1 MAYYPLSTGGGKPP
15 TNYGAGPQ
23 RPAGMKFPPRPRPPA
38 GPSFRPPGPP
48 PPTPPR
54 PGGIS
59 NQFGRGTAPP
69 AQGGQYAAA
78 TAPGTAGH
86 GGPGVHQGP
95 RTYTPEQTDWLG
107 TLSPEDQARYGYTP
121 QPPVGGPPPVQT
133 TTPPATTPPATPP
146 PAGAP
151 PAGTAPNTPEDWK
164 TGYNRFISGDS
175 SGMSPEMIADY

>member
-1 MAYYPLSTGGGKPP
+1 MKGNGNGSNIGVKFPLHPDARSAPSKGKVPNPGSLPSLNVKGGKTALGGKKKAMAYDPLSTGGGKPP

-38 GPSFRPPGPP
+38 GPSFRPPGTP

-54 PGGIS
+54 PGAIS

-86 GGPGVHQGP
+86 GGPG
-95 RTYTPEQTDWLG
+95 
-107 TLSPEDQARYGYTP
+107 
-121 QPPVGGPPPVQT
+121 
-133 TTPPATTPPATPP
+133 
-146 PAGAP
+146 
-151 PAGTAPNTPEDWK
+151 
-164 TGYNRFISGDS
+164 
-175 SGMSPEMIADY
+175 